1 MADNGASNGRD
12 NREDVDDHRARSR
25 SRERRRR
32 RSRSDSRESRSS
44 RKHRRRSRS
53 PERHHRRSS
62 RRDDSRDRRSRR
74 SRSPSASGSDYGRGR
89 SRSRSEEKA
98 SASTKLPALSLGSSS
113 ASSTSLP
120 VQGQLNPA
128 QIALAAARNLGMPS
142 ALPAQA
148 AAQALSGLGGGGG
161 YQANP
166 QLLAQLMKTPQNP
179 SASQCKW
186 FSLPMGPGAVPGMM
200 GGMGMGMG
208 DKTVRELFVGN
219 TPQGTSDFVLL
230 EFLNAAMKQVNLN
243 TSPGNPVVTCRVNN
257 KYAFVELRSPEECS
271 NALNL
276 NGIPF
281 MGQMLKIGR
290 PSKYQGP
297 MTPASTWQRLTG
309 QEAADNV
316 VDPATK
322 VYRELY
328 IGNTSPDMTDMVLK
342 DFLSNTMLK
351 VGLAT
356 KEGSPIIHARVS
368 GNFAFVECRSVEET
382 TSLLNLNNIPFLGK
396 ELKINRPSKYPG
408 PETPHMNWPDI
419 LASRFTSGNPN
430 ASLPAPA
437 TTFGGM
443 ESAQAA
449 ANAAVAALGV
459 VSVARPTTTLRLNN
473 MLTNEDLRDEAG
485 LGDIEEETKEE
496 CEKFGSVKS
505 VHIPRGS
512 TTNEQEKPGVGYVF
526 VAFDAVESAA
536 KAAASLR
543 ARTFDGRKVE
553 VTYWDEDKFNQ
564 RIFTAEGNSEVSE
577 APQNGSGF

>member
-1 MADNGASNGRD
+1 MSDNGATAGR
-12 NREDVDDHRARSR
+12 REVSSDSGRERSR

-32 RSRSDSRESRSS
+32 RSRSDSRERSS
-44 RKHRRRSRS
+44 HKSRRRSRS
-53 PERHHRRSS
+53 SEKPRRSSRSSRRDSSKERRSS
-62 RRDDSRDRRSRR
+62 RRGR
-74 SRSPSASGSDYGRGR
+74 SRSGSGSGSDNGRR
-89 SRSRSEEKA
+89 SRSRSEGR
-98 SASTKLPALSLGSSS
+98 SAAKS
-113 ASSTSLP
+113 AADAGVAPSSTTAAAAPGALA
-120 VQGQLNPA
+120 QTMLNPS

-148 AAQALSGLGGGGG
+148 AGGLGASAG

-166 QLLAQLMKTPQNP
+166 QLLAQVMRTAQQQQ
-179 SASQCKW
+179 AAQGQ
-186 FSLPMGPGAVPGMM
+186 FSLPLGAAGAVPGML

-230 EFLNAAMKQVNLN
+230 EFLNAAMKQVNLT

-257 KYAFVELRSPEECS
+257 KYAFVELRSSEECTK
-271 NALNL
+271 ALNL

-297 MTPASTWQRLTG
+297 TTPSSTWQRLTG
-309 QEAADNV
+309 QESADNV

-342 DFLSNTMLK
+342 DFLSSTMQK
-351 VGLAT
+351 VGFSQ

-368 GNFAFVECRSVEET
+368 GNFAFVECRSIEET
-382 TSLLNLNNIPFLGK
+382 TALLNLNNIPFLGQ

-408 PETPHMNWPDI
+408 PETPHLNWPDV
-419 LASRFTSGNPN
+419 LARFTSGNPH
-430 ASLPAPA
+430 AALPAPA
-437 TTFGGM
+437 TTHGGI

-449 ANAAVAALGV
+449 AQAAVAALGV
-459 VSVARPTTTLRLNN
+459 RMPRATTTLRLNN
-473 MLTNEDLRDEAG
+473 MLTAGDLAEEG
-485 LGDIEEETKEE
+485 SFGDIEEETKEE

-505 VHIPRGS
+505 VHIPRPS
-512 TTNEQEKPGVGYVF
+512 TTNEEEKPGVGFVF
-526 VAFDAVESAA
+526 VAFDAVDSAS

-553 VTYWDEDKFNQ
+553 VTYWDEDKFNN
-564 RIFTAEGNSEVSE
+564 RVFNDTGNDEMTQAAAE
-577 APQNGSGF
+577 APNGA

>member
-1 MADNGASNGRD
+1 MGGNMPTN
-12 NREDVDDHRARSR
+12 
-25 SRERRRR
+25 
-32 RSRSDSRESRSS
+32 
-44 RKHRRRSRS
+44 
-53 PERHHRRSS
+53 
-62 RRDDSRDRRSRR
+62 
-74 SRSPSASGSDYGRGR
+74 
-89 SRSRSEEKA
+89 
-98 SASTKLPALSLGSSS
+98 
-113 ASSTSLP
+113 LP
-120 VQGQLNPA
+120 VQSHLNPA
-128 QIALAAARNLGMPS
+128 QIAMAAARNLGVHS

-148 AAQALSGLGGGGG
+148 GQALSGLGGGAG

-166 QLLAQLMKTPQNP
+166 QLLAQLMRPAHQQQQQQQAAP
-179 SASQCKW
+179 AQ
-186 FSLPMGPGAVPGMM
+186 FSLPLGAGAVPGML

-257 KYAFVELRSPEECS
+257 KYAFVELRSSEECTK
-271 NALNL
+271 ALNL

-297 MTPASTWQRLTG
+297 ITPASTWQRLTG

-342 DFLSNTMLK
+342 DFLSNTMHK
-351 VGLAT
+351 VGFCQ

-368 GNFAFVECRSVEET
+368 GNFAFVECRSIEET
-382 TSLLNLNNIPFLGK
+382 TALLNLNNIPFLGQ

-408 PETPHMNWPDI
+408 PETPHLNWPDV
-419 LASRFTSGNPN
+419 LARFTSGNPN
-430 ASLPAPA
+430 AALPAPA
-437 TTFGGM
+437 TTFGGI

-449 ANAAVAALGV
+449 AQAAVAALGV
-459 VSVARPTTTLRLNN
+459 VSTARPTTTLRLNN
-473 MLTNEDLRDEAG
+473 MLTAGDLEDESG

-505 VHIPRGS
+505 VHIPRPS
-512 TTNEQEKPGVGYVF
+512 TISEQEKPGVGFVF
-526 VAFDAVESAA
+526 VAFDGVDSSA

-553 VTYWDEDKFNQ
+553 VTYWDEEKFNQ
-564 RIFTAEGNSEVSE
+564 RIFTDEGNDEMAQAAVAASG
-577 APQNGSGF
+577 NGA

>member
-1 MADNGASNGRD
+1 MADNGATAAKDSRDDMDSDGGR
-12 NREDVDDHRARSR
+12 RERSR

-32 RSRSDSRESRSS
+32 RSRSDSRER
-44 RKHRRRSRS
+44 
-53 PERHHRRSS
+53 
-62 RRDDSRDRRSRR
+62 
-74 SRSPSASGSDYGRGR
+74 R
-89 SRSRSEEKA
+89 SRSRSADKSAAAAKSAADTAVAPSSTTAAAA
-98 SASTKLPALSLGSSS
+98 SAAPAQ
-113 ASSTSLP
+113 AMP
-120 VQGQLNPA
+120 NPA
-128 QIALAAARNLGMPS
+128 QIALAAARNLGMPT
-142 ALPAQA
+142 ALPGQA
-148 AAQALSGLGGGGG
+148 AGALSGLGGGAGF
-161 YQANP
+161 QANP
-166 QLLAQLMKTPQNP
+166 QLLAQVMRTAQQQAGNP
-179 SASQCKW
+179 GQ
-186 FSLPMGPGAVPGMM
+186 FSLPLGSAGAGAVPGML

-230 EFLNAAMKQVNLN
+230 EFLNAAMKQVNLT

-257 KYAFVELRSPEECS
+257 KYAFVELRSSEECT

-297 MTPASTWQRLTG
+297 VTPASTWQRLTG
-309 QEAADNV
+309 QESADNV

-342 DFLSNTMLK
+342 DFLSSTMQK
-351 VGLAT
+351 VGFAQ

-368 GNFAFVECRSVEET
+368 GNFAFVECRSIEET
-382 TSLLNLNNIPFLGK
+382 TALLNLNNIPFLGQ

-408 PETPHMNWPDI
+408 PETPHLNWPDV
-419 LASRFTSGNPN
+419 LARFTSGNPT
-430 ASLPAPA
+430 ADLPAPA
-437 TTFGGM
+437 TTFGGL

-449 ANAAVAALGV
+449 AQAAVAALV
-459 VSVARPTTTLRLNN
+459 VNLPRPTTTLRLNN
-473 MLTNEDLRDEAG
+473 MLTAADLQDESSF
-485 LGDIEEETKEE
+485 GDIEEETKEE

-505 VHIPRGS
+505 VHIPRPS
-512 TTNEQEKPGVGYVF
+512 TTSEDEKPGVGFVF
-526 VAFDAVESAA
+526 VAFDAVDSAS

-553 VTYWDEDKFNQ
+553 VTYWDEDKFNN
-564 RIFTAEGNSEVSE
+564 RVFNETGNDE
-577 APQNGSGF
+577 ATQAAAAATNGGAQ